1 MVRYLGI
8 IIVIMLALF
17 ALGLIFGVAGA
28 EDDDAMDRYEQNKK
42 QAIEYAQSRLK
53 KYIEEN
59 PIEVMS
65 RLESM
70 QEQSAR
76 TTSDEAAS
84 EMSLYEMYANL
95 YVGGMYFACVLGAG
109 VGSIWVYYFDKKKR
123 SVIEEEIEEEA
134 NNMKTM

>member
-1 MVRYLGI
+1 
-8 IIVIMLALF
+8 
-17 ALGLIFGVAGA
+17 
-28 EDDDAMDRYEQNKK
+28 
-42 QAIEYAQSRLK
+42 
-53 KYIEEN
+53 
-59 PIEVMS
+59 MS

-84 EMSLYEMYANL
+84 EKSLYEMYANL

-134 NNMKTM
+134 CK

>member
-76 TTSDEAAS
+76 TTSDSSA
-84 EMSLYEMYANL
+84 
-95 YVGGMYFACVLGAG
+95 
-109 VGSIWVYYFDKKKR
+109 
-123 SVIEEEIEEEA
+123 
-134 NNMKTM
+134 